1 MCVWES
7 QISYCTTGFT
17 FSQSAGGAGG
27 TQEIS
32 RTNKDARQLHVK
44 QWRTLHCVPAIW
56 AICDIIYSTSCALF
70 LHFIVVVYGAS
81 ECESECEHRS
91 KV

>member
-1 MCVWES
+1 MGGSCVWES
-7 QISYCTTGFT
+7 QATTGFT
-17 FSQSAGGAGG
+17 CSQSAGGTDETGL
-27 TQEIS
+27 
-32 RTNKDARQLHVK
+32 NKHAHQMPVK